1 VLNPVPETGP
11 EAAVDIRGLTVRY
24 GAHLGLRDATA
35 RAAAGSLVAL
45 VGLNGSGKSTLLRA
59 VAGMVPFT
67 GHVSVLGAEAPGQRR
82 RLLAYLPQ
90 REDINFGFPITV
102 LDVVLMGRASSLKRM
117 GWTSRGDR
125 AAALQAL
132 DQVDAAA
139 LRSRPIGE
147 LSGGQQQRVILARAL
162 YSGAPVLLLDEPLTG
177 VDPSTRQLVLD
188 LLRDLCRRGATVLL
202 ATHDLLEATSV
213 ADRIW
218 GLNRTVVADVP
229 AGRLM
234 DEEVLLR
241 IYGERLL
248 VLSGGRFAVGDQ
260 AH

>member
-1 VLNPVPETGP
+1 V
-11 EAAVDIRGLTVRY
+11 
-24 GAHLGLRDATA
+24 
-35 RAAAGSLVAL
+35 GSLVCL

-59 VAGMVPFT
+59 VVGMVPST
-67 GHVSVLGAEAPGQRR
+67 GHVSVLGADTPGGRR

-102 LDVVLMGRASSLKRM
+102 LDVVLMGRASSLKRL
-117 GWTSRGDR
+117 GWSSRGDR

-132 DQVDAAA
+132 DQVDVAA
-139 LRSRPIGE
+139 LGSRSIGE

-162 YSGAPVLLLDEPLTG
+162 YSGAAVMLLDEPLTG
-177 VDPSTRQLVLD
+177 VDPSTRRLVLD
-188 LLRDLCRRGATVLL
+188 LLRDLCRRGTTVLM
-202 ATHDLLEATSV
+202 ATHDIQEAAGI

-218 GLNRTVVADVP
+218 GLNGTVVADVP
-229 AGRLM
+229 ASRLM
-234 DEEVLLR
+234 DEELLLR

>member
-1 VLNPVPETGP
+1 VLSPFPETP
-11 EAAVDIRGLTVRY
+11 PTAAVDISGLNVRY
-24 GAHLGLRDATA
+24 GHHHGLRDATA
-35 RAAAGSLVAL
+35 TAAAGSLVCL

-59 VAGMVPFT
+59 VAGMVPST
-67 GHVSVLGAEAPGQRR
+67 GRVSVLGAEAPSERR

-90 REDINFGFPITV
+90 REEINFGFPITV
-102 LDVVLMGRASSLKRM
+102 LDVVLMGRASSLKRL

-125 AAALQAL
+125 AAAVGAL
-132 DQVDAAA
+132 DQVEVVG

-162 YSGAPVLLLDEPLTG
+162 YSEAMVMLLDEPLTG
-177 VDPSTRQLVLD
+177 VDPGTRQLILD
-188 LLRDLCRRGATVLL
+188 LLRDLCRRGTTVLL
-202 ATHDLLEATSV
+202 ATHDLLEAASV

-218 GLNRTVVADVP
+218 GLNGTLVADVP

-234 DEEVLLR
+234 DEDVLVR

-248 VLSGGRFAVGDQ
+248 VLPGGRFAIGDQ
-260 AH
+260 SH